1 MLPVDVQR
9 LVDQFGRNYE
19 SYKASKYNETQLRR
33 EFLDP
38 FFEALG
44 WDVSNKKGIAEQYKE
59 VIHEDAI
66 KINQS
71 IKAPD
76 YCFRVGSD
84 RKFFV
89 EAKKPSVNIREGVNP
104 AYQLRRYAWSAK
116 LPLSILTDFDEFAI
130 YDCRVK
136 PRPTD
141 KASVGR
147 ILYFKFDEI
156 KDYWEEFS
164 NVFSRDAVWQGSFDK
179 YADDN
184 SKKKGTSEVDNEFL
198 KDLEIWR
205 EKLAKNI
212 ALRNKGIST
221 TELNFA
227 VQRTLDRILF
237 FRISEDRG
245 IEDVRKLSET
255 LGAKEIYSLLCEMFK
270 FADDKYNSGL
280 FHFHK
285 NNDRPTPPDE
295 LSLSLKI
302 DDKVLK
308 EIIQGLYYPVC
319 PYEFSVMSVEI
330 LGQVY
335 ERFLGKEIQVTKG
348 GKVNVVDKPLV
359 KKAGGVFY
367 TPSYIV
373 AKIVDDTLGPILS
386 KKSPKQIENVKILD
400 PACGSGS
407 FLIGVYDY
415 LLKWHLDKYLQGD
428 KKYKNKIYQ
437 NVNNEWCLTP
447 KEKKKI
453 LTNNIFG
460 VDIDPQAVE
469 TTKLSLCLKV
479 LEGETKES
487 LERQLTLF
495 GEHALPDIG
504 DNIKCGNS
512 LVGQDLDIDR
522 ITNDEL
528 YKINP
533 FDWDAEFPSVFTK
546 KDTGFDVIVGNP
558 PYLRVQGLNEFHGN
572 EIAYYQNKFKSAVKR
587 YDLYLLFIERCFFL
601 LGKEGVL
608 GFICPHKFTN
618 SDFGSG
624 IRSFL
629 TEERALFKFIN
640 FNSNLIFDQAST
652 YTCLLYL
659 SKRKNKKMS
668 YIEVP
673 KLSENGMRNF
683 LFNLKPDDFTKV
695 SIASLGEEKWS
706 LSEGSS
712 VDLISKLKGRGY
724 SRIGECFQQIMQGIV
739 TGNDDTHILTRC
751 KVSKNYLKGYSKELG
766 REIEIE
772 LGITRPLITG
782 KTPKRN
788 QPVMINDYCIYPYYL
803 NKKGKTQIYEE
814 SELKAKFPMAFEY
827 LSKFKKA
834 LTEKKKKY
842 KTNEKYWYSCHRG
855 RKIDLFERETVI
867 TPEISLGGNMTIA
880 SKEHYHNSQG
890 YSFIQREDD
899 NTSIYYWLGIL
910 NSKIVW
916 WYLTKT
922 GTVLRGGYF
931 RFKEKYLSP
940 IPVPDPKTLS
950 DELLKSIT
958 DKSKSLYVLNRDL
971 SEKKSLQD
979 KEFITRRIRKI
990 EEELEKEILKA

>member
-1 MLPVDVQR
+1 MLPVDVLR

-319 PYEFSVMSVEI
+319 PYEFSVISVEI
-330 LGQVY
+330 LGQIY

-359 KKAGGVFY
+359 KKAKGVF
-367 TPSYIV
+367 
-373 AKIVDDTLGPILS
+373 
-386 KKSPKQIENVKILD
+386 
-400 PACGSGS
+400 
-407 FLIGVYDY
+407 
-415 LLKWHLDKYLQGD
+415 
-428 KKYKNKIYQ
+428 
-437 NVNNEWCLTP
+437 
-447 KEKKKI
+447 
-453 LTNNIFG
+453 
-460 VDIDPQAVE
+460 
-469 TTKLSLCLKV
+469 
-479 LEGETKES
+479 
-487 LERQLTLF
+487 
-495 GEHALPDIG
+495 
-504 DNIKCGNS
+504 
-512 LVGQDLDIDR
+512 
-522 ITNDEL
+522 
-528 YKINP
+528 
-533 FDWDAEFPSVFTK
+533 
-546 KDTGFDVIVGNP
+546 
-558 PYLRVQGLNEFHGN
+558 
-572 EIAYYQNKFKSAVKR
+572 
-587 YDLYLLFIERCFFL
+587 
-601 LGKEGVL
+601 
-608 GFICPHKFTN
+608 
-618 SDFGSG
+618 
-624 IRSFL
+624 
-629 TEERALFKFIN
+629 
-640 FNSNLIFDQAST
+640 
-652 YTCLLYL
+652 
-659 SKRKNKKMS
+659 
-668 YIEVP
+668 
-673 KLSENGMRNF
+673 
-683 LFNLKPDDFTKV
+683 
-695 SIASLGEEKWS
+695 
-706 LSEGSS
+706 
-712 VDLISKLKGRGY
+712 
-724 SRIGECFQQIMQGIV
+724 
-739 TGNDDTHILTRC
+739 
-751 KVSKNYLKGYSKELG
+751 
-766 REIEIE
+766 
-772 LGITRPLITG
+772 
-782 KTPKRN
+782 
-788 QPVMINDYCIYPYYL
+788 
-803 NKKGKTQIYEE
+803 
-814 SELKAKFPMAFEY
+814 
-827 LSKFKKA
+827 
-834 LTEKKKKY
+834 
-842 KTNEKYWYSCHRG
+842 
-855 RKIDLFERETVI
+855 
-867 TPEISLGGNMTIA
+867 
-880 SKEHYHNSQG
+880 
-890 YSFIQREDD
+890 
-899 NTSIYYWLGIL
+899 
-910 NSKIVW
+910 
-916 WYLTKT
+916 
-922 GTVLRGGYF
+922 
-931 RFKEKYLSP
+931 
-940 IPVPDPKTLS
+940 
-950 DELLKSIT
+950 
-958 DKSKSLYVLNRDL
+958 
-971 SEKKSLQD
+971 
-979 KEFITRRIRKI
+979 
-990 EEELEKEILKA
+990 